1 MQLMRRIS
9 RCTAFCVDSRASGAH
24 ARITRFFPA
33 HVRAHQADVKRL
45 STSGYVFALLECC
58 EINSVP

>member
-9 RCTAFCVDSRASGAH
+9 RCAAFCVDSRASGAH
-24 ARITRFFPA
+24 ARITRFCPA

-45 STSGYVFALLECC
+45 SIFGYFV
-58 EINSVP
+58 